1 MKNLFSDL
9 VQHHIYQGGELPPLT
24 ARAYDYILAGN
35 GLFKRAESQHIK
47 ALIPVALTRVAGLP
61 DLEQVLQVSVHP
73 GRIPER
79 LLHVILDDARRRARI
94 GQEQMY
100 LLQMDGARVRIVR
113 PAQRAS
119 GVSISY
125 QAGEHNSVVC
135 DLHSH
140 HNMSAFFSGTD
151 DCDEKGFR
159 FYAVIGKVLT
169 RPEIKLRLGVY
180 GDFIYLPV
188 EALFTGPGPF
198 VDCYREALNAARS

>member
-1 MKNLFSDL
+1 MGLFDDL
-9 VQHHIYQGGELPPLT
+9 VQHHIYRGGELPPLT
-24 ARAYDYILAGN
+24 ARAYDYVLAGN
-35 GLFKRAESQHIK
+35 GLFKRAESEHIK
-47 ALIPVALTRVAGLP
+47 ALIPVALARVAGLP
-61 DLEQVLQVSVHP
+61 DLGQVLRISVHP

-79 LLHVILDDARRRARI
+79 LLQAILDDARRRARI
-94 GQEQMY
+94 GREQMY
-100 LLQMDGARVRIVR
+100 LLQMDGARVRTVR

-125 QAGEHNSVVC
+125 RAGERDSVVC

-151 DCDEKGFR
+151 NHDEQGFR

-169 RPEIKLRLGVY
+169 RPEIRLRLGVY

-188 EALFTGPGPF
+188 ELLFTGPGPF
-198 VDCYREALNAARS
+198 VDCYEEALNADRP